1 MPKHI
6 FVYINVKLGSNQ
18 NGIIK
23 FQGAAWNRIHH
34 FEKMSDKKQWIWN
47 FWRFQIWPRVCKRGT
62 AASFLRHQFFYPTY
76 NTPEIC
82 IPPPPFYLPPPPHPT
97 PTVNLST
104 WSNKSTSSKPLH
116 WIYIYFQKTF
126 LTTSQRC
133 HQHCV
138 KSTEK
143 IYKTSLKVYP
153 AWLVSKENFDF

>member
-1 MPKHI
+1 MPKHV

-82 IPPPPFYLPPPPHPT
+82 ISPPPPFICPHLPTLLQQSIYQPNPTNQPPLNHYTEYISISKRLFWQPHRDAINI
-97 PTVNLST
+97 V
-104 WSNKSTSSKPLH
+104 
-116 WIYIYFQKTF
+116 
-126 LTTSQRC
+126 
-133 HQHCV
+133 
-138 KSTEK
+138 
-143 IYKTSLKVYP
+143 
-153 AWLVSKENFDF
+153 

>member
-1 MPKHI
+1 MPKHV

-82 IPPPPFYLPPPPHPT
+82 LPPPPPFICPHLPTLLQQSIYQPNPTNQPSLNHYTEYISISKRLFWQPHRDAINI
-97 PTVNLST
+97 V
-104 WSNKSTSSKPLH
+104 
-116 WIYIYFQKTF
+116 
-126 LTTSQRC
+126 
-133 HQHCV
+133 
-138 KSTEK
+138 
-143 IYKTSLKVYP
+143 
-153 AWLVSKENFDF
+153 

>member
-1 MPKHI
+1 MPKHV

-82 IPPPPFYLPPPPHPT
+82 ISPPPPFICPHLPTLLQQSIYQPNPTNQPSLNHYTEYISISKRLFWQPHRDAINI
-97 PTVNLST
+97 V
-104 WSNKSTSSKPLH
+104 
-116 WIYIYFQKTF
+116 
-126 LTTSQRC
+126 
-133 HQHCV
+133 
-138 KSTEK
+138 
-143 IYKTSLKVYP
+143 
-153 AWLVSKENFDF
+153 